1 MTRRSWYFLIGLAF
15 ALHNSEEA
23 IAALR
28 MLALM
33 QSRGPALLRAFYAGI
48 EVSELRV
55 SLFILTALGLFLALM
70 AARNEASTSGAYTM
84 LVFAAVIGLNAL
96 MQIALAVMLRTYM
109 PGLIT
114 AIVLTLPL
122 SLLVLARG
130 LRERWVSMRAYW
142 SIIPAA
148 VVVHGPLLAA
158 FIVGTTRLARVFVR
172 A

>member
-23 IAALR
+23 MAAPR
-28 MLALM
+28 MLAMM
-33 QSRGPALLRAFYAGI
+33 QSRGPSLLRAFYAGI
-48 EVSELRV
+48 EVPELRI
-55 SLFILTALGLFLALM
+55 SLFILTGLGLFVAVL
-70 AARNEASTSGAYTM
+70 AARNEASTSSAYAM
-84 LVFAAVIGLNAL
+84 LVFAALIGLNAL
-96 MQIALAVMLRTYM
+96 MHIVLAVMFRAYM

-122 SLLVLARG
+122 SLLVLTRG

-148 VVVHGPLLAA
+148 VVVHGPLLGA
-158 FIVGTTRLARVFVR
+158 FIIGTTRLARVFVR
-172 A
+172 S